1 MFKSNSRDSFIHNSA
16 TTNMEWT
23 SVLVSLSF
31 FCVFVCPASLRPASQ
46 DLFLPDLSPYNS
58 VHGPEQIHIAYGDFA
73 SEMTIMWSTSSV
85 QELSSS
91 IVLYGLAPKNYSLKA
106 EGKFALFTEGNPDG
120 LQYVHRVVLKVSVIR
135 DLNTLTFRILHCY
148 TENKISS
155 SSKSEMFSSQLSSI
169 YNILR
174 I

>member
-1 MFKSNSRDSFIHNSA
+1 
-16 TTNMEWT
+16 MEWT

-31 FCVFVCPASLRPASQ
+31 FCLFVCPASLGPASQ

-58 VHGPEQIHIAYGDFA
+58 VHGPEQIHIAYGNFA

-91 IVLYGLAPKNYSLKA
+91 FVFYGLAPKNYSLKA

-120 LQYVHRVVLKVSVIR
+120 LQYVHRVVLKVSFI
-135 DLNTLTFRILHCY
+135 
-148 TENKISS
+148 
-155 SSKSEMFSSQLSSI
+155 
-169 YNILR
+169 
-174 I
+174 

>member
-1 MFKSNSRDSFIHNSA
+1 MSRSF
-16 TTNMEWT
+16 
-23 SVLVSLSF
+23 
-31 FCVFVCPASLRPASQ
+31 
-46 DLFLPDLSPYNS
+46 
-58 VHGPEQIHIAYGDFA
+58 
-73 SEMTIMWSTSSV
+73 
-85 QELSSS
+85 
-91 IVLYGLAPKNYSLKA
+91 A